1 MPRISPENGQN
12 GQHRKSSFTGAETIV
27 FMLLAGVALGL
38 LVGYGLDRLLGTSPV
53 LMLVGV
59 FAGFAIGL
67 YAVFIE
73 TK

>member
-1 MPRISPENGQN
+1 
-12 GQHRKSSFTGAETIV
+12 
-27 FMLLAGVALGL
+27 MLLAGVALGL

-59 FAGFAIGL
+59 FAGFAIAL